1 MNVQHDTALTQIKLF
16 SENHKSRLSHMLD
29 DELGDDS
36 GSDGEGSDNGRGN
49 GNMQNEVCEV

>member
-1 MNVQHDTALTQIKLF
+1 MTQIKLL

-49 GNMQNEVCEV
+49 SNMQNEVCEV

>member
-1 MNVQHDTALTQIKLF
+1 
-16 SENHKSRLSHMLD
+16 MLD

-49 GNMQNEVCEV
+49 SNMQNEVCEV